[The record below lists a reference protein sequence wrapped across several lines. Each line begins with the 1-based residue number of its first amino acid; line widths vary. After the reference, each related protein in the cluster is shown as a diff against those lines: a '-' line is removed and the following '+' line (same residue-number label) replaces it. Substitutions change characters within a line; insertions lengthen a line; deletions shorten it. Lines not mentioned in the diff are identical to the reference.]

1 MRKIIATISLSVD
14 GYFCGPNGEIDWFV
28 LDKEFDDHS
37 LEVLDTVDTFLFG
50 RTTYEGMANYWP
62 TQGDKYNPEVAKR
75 MNGYAKIA
83 VSDKPID
90 LSWNNSQ
97 QLQGDLIEEVTKLKQ
112 QEGANICI
120 YGSGDIVRQLT
131 DAGLIDEYNLLIDP
145 VILGDGKTLFKGV
158 KHRTALNLNEVRQFK
173 SGVVLHNYTLQ
184 K

>member
-1 MRKIIATISLSVD
+1 MSVD

-37 LEVLDTVDTFLFG
+37 LEILDTVDTFLFG
-50 RTTYEGMANYWP
+50 RTTYEGMASYWP
-62 TQGDKYNPEVAKR
+62 TMGESYNPEVAKR
-75 MNGYAKIA
+75 MNGYVKIG
-83 VSDKPID
+83 VSEEPLD

-120 YGSGDIVRQLT
+120 YGSGDIARQLT
-131 DAGLIDEYNLLIDP
+131 DAGLIDEYNLLIHP
-145 VILGDGKTLFKGV
+145 VILGDGKTLFKGI
-158 KHRTALNLNEVRQFK
+158 KQRTPLTLTDVRQFK
-173 SGVVLHNYTLQ
+173 SGIVMHSYKLA